1 MGERGND
8 MRTNLFG
15 ITNIKIKHFV
25 IVENDYTSINEFLKK
40 HDGNI
45 IDIQYCQNNFTAKQ
59 ILIVYQ
65 DTKK

>member
-1 MGERGND
+1 MKS
-8 MRTNLFG
+8 NLFG
-15 ITNIKIKHFV
+15 ITNIKIKHFS

-45 IDIQYCQNNFTAKQ
+45 IDIQYSQNNFTAKQ

-65 DTKK
+65 DTKR

>member
-1 MGERGND
+1 MKS
-8 MRTNLFG
+8 NLFG
-15 ITNIKIKHFV
+15 ITNIKIKHFS

-45 IDIQYCQNNFTAKQ
+45 IDIQYAQNNFTAKQ

-65 DTKK
+65 DTKR

>member
-1 MGERGND
+1 MQS
-8 MRTNLFG
+8 NLFG

>member
-1 MGERGND
+1 
-8 MRTNLFG
+8 MRSNLFG

-25 IVENDYTSINEFLKK
+25 ITENDYTSINEFLKK

-65 DTKK
+65 DGKK